1 MAQTFGRD
9 EIRRMGEYWYEENW
23 YSTRV
28 TLASGTSSIFPQ
40 ATGWNPNPSP
50 SLMVTLEDVATPQ
63 DPYLELVAT
72 ADRFSR
78 ILYAAQHRPRLEPVA
93 LHMRAV
99 SSLSLVATPNGGAIT
114 DDPVVYRVSVL
125 KLPITWKVM
134 LGYPITALESEIA
147 KEVGISTS
155 PVAQAGTSPIPISS
169 VIERTYY
176 NRQTQTPTEYDGPAV
191 SPTPQSPVTLPIVQA
206 ANENELL
213 VVRNVAI
220 EADEGYG
227 VQVQIERDA
236 DPQHTVIDASTV
248 SLDRGADLF
257 VPAKD
262 YVQVT
267 VSTQRALPGPIPV
280 RLTVWH
286 VSLSD
291 ILRVRLGLLDLQ
303 GLQSL
308 FTEGARTPEQEKAL
322 LDAATRLYDRTLAGV
337 A

>member
-1 MAQTFGRD
+1 
-9 EIRRMGEYWYEENW
+9 
-23 YSTRV
+23 
-28 TLASGTSSIFPQ
+28 
-40 ATGWNPNPSP
+40 
-50 SLMVTLEDVATPQ
+50 
-63 DPYLELVAT
+63 
-72 ADRFSR
+72 
-78 ILYAAQHRPRLEPVA
+78 
-93 LHMRAV
+93 
-99 SSLSLVATPNGGAIT
+99 
-114 DDPVVYRVSVL
+114 
-125 KLPITWKVM
+125 
-134 LGYPITALESEIA
+134 
-147 KEVGISTS
+147 
-155 PVAQAGTSPIPISS
+155 
-169 VIERTYY
+169 
-176 NRQTQTPTEYDGPAV
+176 
-191 SPTPQSPVTLPIVQA
+191 
-206 ANENELL
+206 